1 MSGKIQEVDG
11 EPTLLQTYFDIHS
24 GLSLDIELDRLCVQ
38 LSEAAALCKCVA
50 IPHPPPGSSERN
62 VKYRQSIYSNSFP
75 SYGVWV

>member
-50 IPHPPPGSSERN
+50 IPHPPPATCERN
-62 VKYRQSIYSNSFP
+62 VKIRQSSFSTSDP
-75 SYGVWV
+75 SYPMWM